1 MVGEHCCCPCLAVR
15 PVSYN
20 KQMNMK
26 TNIQDTVGCSIHKLA
41 ITSGKGLCLTFANG
55 YKLSIQ
61 IGEAN
66 YCHPEKTRT
75 GIESPDCEMAIINPD
90 GELIPWP
97 EAEYDTVG
105 GFIHVSEI
113 PTWIEYVSNL

>member
-1 MVGEHCCCPCLAVR
+1 MDHPRKRKPEATFP
-15 PVSYN
+15 
-20 KQMNMK
+20 MK
-26 TNIQDTVGCSIHKLA
+26 NIHDLMGSSIKKLL
-41 ITSGKGLCLTFANG
+41 INQGKGLWLTFGNG

-75 GIESPDCEMAIINPD
+75 GIESPDCEMAIIDPKGNF
-90 GELIPWP
+90 LPWP

-105 GFIHVSEI
+105 GFIHTSEI